1 MAKKKASVKKQAA
14 TAKSKKKQAAPGRKA
29 GGSAQNTSAAKRA
42 AGRPAAAPAGKTMRS
57 SWLDDESNKPI
68 IDRYARKLNT
78 FVEAMSDGR
87 VDAQEVAAQEARL
100 VRLMKEVEPLLSP
113 EQHEKVTR
121 LLCELTAYDI
131 MQILHT
137 LEESR
142 PKTQFVG

>member
-1 MAKKKASVKKQAA
+1 MAKKKAAVKKQAA
-14 TAKSKKKQAAPGRKA
+14 TAKSKKKQAAASRKA
-29 GGSAQNTSAAKRA
+29 PSQRTLGSKPAT
-42 AGRPAAAPAGKTMRS
+42 GRPAGAPPRPALRS

-68 IDRYARKLNT
+68 IDRYAKKLNT
-78 FVEAMSDGR
+78 FVETMADGR
-87 VDAQEVAAQEARL
+87 VDEHEVAAQEARL

>member
-1 MAKKKASVKKQAA
+1 MAKKKSAVKKAPA
-14 TAKSKKKQAAPGRKA
+14 TTKSKKKQASSAGKPQADTPSRPAKA
-29 GGSAQNTSAAKRA
+29 GG
-42 AGRPAAAPAGKTMRS
+42 AGKAAAPARSTGRS

-68 IDRYARKLNT
+68 IDRYARKLAS
-78 FVEAMSDGR
+78 FVETMADGR
-87 VDAQEVAAQEARL
+87 VDAEELAAQEARL
-100 VRLMKEVEPLLSP
+100 VRLMKEVEPALTAEL
-113 EQHEKVTR
+113 HEKVTR

>member
-1 MAKKKASVKKQAA
+1 MAKRKASVKKQAA
-14 TAKSKKKQAAPGRKA
+14 TAKSKKKLAAA
-29 GGSAQNTSAAKRA
+29 GLRTRAPSHRPSASKRA
-42 AGRPAAAPAGKTMRS
+42 SGWPAAVPARKTTPS

-68 IDRYARKLNT
+68 IDRYVRKLNT
-78 FVEAMSDGR
+78 FVETMADGR
-87 VDAQEVAAQEARL
+87 VDAQEVVAQEARL

>member
-1 MAKKKASVKKQAA
+1 MAKKKHAKKRAA
-14 TAKSKKKQAAPGRKA
+14 TAKSKKKPAGRA
-29 GGSAQNTSAAKRA
+29 GGAGVGGRLTSKPTPARS
-42 AGRPAAAPAGKTMRS
+42 AAAPARVAMRS

-68 IDRYARKLNT
+68 IDRYARKLT
-78 FVEAMSDGR
+78 SFVEAMADGR

-100 VRLMKEVEPLLSP
+100 VRLMKEVEPALSP